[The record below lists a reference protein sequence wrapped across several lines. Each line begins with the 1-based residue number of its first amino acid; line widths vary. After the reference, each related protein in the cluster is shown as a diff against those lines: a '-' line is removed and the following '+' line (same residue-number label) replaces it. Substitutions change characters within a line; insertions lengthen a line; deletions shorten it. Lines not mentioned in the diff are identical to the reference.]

1 MGEGSEIVW
10 ITTRRIKPGAY
21 EQFREAWKPK
31 EFPDG
36 MLWAYECY
44 ARDRDEVVGISTW
57 ESLESRDQYRL
68 SDAESER
75 RRAMA
80 PFVDTE
86 TSGVYAGRELRIP
99 SRGS

>member
-1 MGEGSEIVW
+1 MAVGEIVW
-10 ITTRRIKPGAY
+10 ITTRRIKPGTY

-31 EFPDG
+31 EFPAG

-44 ARDRDEVVGISTW
+44 ARDRDEVVGISIWDT
-57 ESLESRDQYRL
+57 LESRDQYRL
-68 SDAESER
+68 SEQENER

-86 TSGVYAGRELRIP
+86 TSGVYAGRELKIP
-99 SRGS
+99 GRGGS